1 MRNDLTELG
10 IHRKT
15 ETNSHEKVTDGA
27 EIIAPTTPTLIT
39 GLFRSG
45 EITETTDEAS
55 QTHQRSVRSSNWAM
69 RWQGESRLQV
79 LYTQPVLPSARM
91 HISVIGSGYVGTT
104 IAAIFADL
112 GHTVTCVDLDEEIV
126 DTINAGDTPVHEPGL
141 PALIAEH
148 GGDRLTATTD
158 DGDVVETDIS
168 FLALPTPSKEDGS
181 IDRTYVEAGAQSLGE
196 ALGAA
201 DGDTDHTVIVKSTVV
216 PGTTE
221 ELVGPTV
228 AEAAD
233 MTVGED
239 LHVGMNPE
247 FQREGTAV
255 EDFRNPDKVVFG
267 SDDPAAVDVLH
278 GVFEPLIDA
287 AEGDVSVVETGTREA
302 EMIKYA
308 NNTFLA
314 TKVSLINELGN
325 ICKEYDVDTYEVA
338 EAIGLDHRIGARFL
352 RSGLGWGGS
361 CFPKDTKALIAA
373 GREVDYE
380 PSLLEAAVEVNDK
393 QPRRLL
399 ALLDDHLDAAGK
411 RIAVLGL
418 AFKPGTDDIRN
429 ARSIP
434 VIEGLQERDAEVV
447 AYDPVAMENM
457 RAEFPAIEYAD
468 TAADALDGA
477 SAALIVTDWDEF
489 GALDAEFEA
498 MQRRLVIDGR
508 QIDLPAAA
516 RDLDYEG
523 LCW

>member
-1 MRNDLTELG
+1 M
-10 IHRKT
+10 
-15 ETNSHEKVTDGA
+15 
-27 EIIAPTTPTLIT
+27 
-39 GLFRSG
+39 
-45 EITETTDEAS
+45 
-55 QTHQRSVRSSNWAM
+55 Q
-69 RWQGESRLQV
+69 
-79 LYTQPVLPSARM
+79 
-91 HISVIGSGYVGTT
+91 ISVIGSGYVGTT

-112 GHTVTCVDLDEEIV
+112 GHSVICVDLDEAIV
-126 DTINAGDTPVHEPGL
+126 DAINAGESAVHEPGL
-141 PALIAEH
+141 PELVAEH

-158 DGDVVETDIS
+158 YTDVVETDVS

-181 IDRTYVEAGAQSLGE
+181 IDRSYVELGAQSLGE
-196 ALGAA
+196 ALA
-201 DGDTDHTVIVKSTVV
+201 DTNDEHTVVVKSTVI

-228 AEAAD
+228 SESAG

-267 SDDPAAVDVLH
+267 SDDPVAFEALQA
-278 GVFEPLIDA
+278 VFEPLIDA

-338 EAIGLDHRIGARFL
+338 EAIGLDHRIGAQFL

-373 GREVDYE
+373 GRDVDYE
-380 PSLLEAAVEVNDK
+380 PSLLEATVEVNDK

-399 ALLDDHLDAAGK
+399 ALLDDHLDVGGK

-447 AYDPVAMENM
+447 AYDPVAMANM
-457 RAEFPAIEYAD
+457 RAEFSAIEYAD

-489 GALDAEFEA
+489 GALEAEFEA

-508 QIDLPAAA
+508 QIDLPVAA
-516 RDLDYEG
+516 RDLEYEG